1 MVNKRFSRSQRLG
14 WLEGIRIL
22 GVILLLLYHAQLLF
36 TGYAYTPQPIG
47 LSENLEQLL
56 APVESF
62 SDRGLLLRLLS
73 IPAWFGFQF
82 VDVFV
87 LISGFCL
94 ALSQKGKPLN
104 VTEFLK
110 RRILRLLFPFWT
122 IVWLSL
128 PVLWAIGVATNL
140 AIPNPWQMFAA
151 ATFPLLADFSG
162 ELLRATTSTWGFIP
176 LILSF
181 GLLSPVLWT
190 LLLRWGTVN
199 LLLVSTVLT
208 VGYRALAVYQFDG
221 HPTYVLFDTSVG
233 WYPFLL
239 FPAKLSTFVLGMV
252 MGHYY
257 CKGKG
262 PVFWQSEKALM
273 VGIGVYLVGF
283 VCQFYRL
290 GWVFAD
296 LLVPIG
302 LSLCCMVFFR
312 AIAQGQV
319 AMVLNTLGPYS
330 YSYFLLSS
338 LVADYTIKL
347 VIRDSPSLYTHW
359 LPVMVLGT
367 WAIAILADYTLP
379 SLRGLAIGILQDVDY
394 VLNRQPVV
402 RHRIWTPQVGDRVY
416 YQGRAGWQVVKVEK
430 LLDEQEF
437 FLCQVSD
444 GQRSL
449 WVNEEDLELAGN
461 SRSSSEVKRDS
472 VIS

>member
-1 MVNKRFSRSQRLG
+1 MINKRVARSQRLA

-22 GVILLLLYHAQLLF
+22 GVILLLIYHAQLLF

-47 LSENLEQLL
+47 LTENLEQLL
-56 APVESF
+56 APVESL
-62 SDRGLLLRLLS
+62 SDRGLLFRFFS

-94 ALSQKGKPLN
+94 VLSQKGKPLDIAG
-104 VTEFLK
+104 FLK
-110 RRILRLLFPFWT
+110 RRVLRLLFPFWT
-122 IVWLSL
+122 VVWLSL
-128 PVLWAIGVATNL
+128 PVLWAVGLATNL
-140 AIPNPWQMFAA
+140 TIPNPWQMFAA
-151 ATFPLLADFSG
+151 ATFPLLTDFSG
-162 ELLRATTSTWGFIP
+162 ELLRANSHTWGFMP

-181 GLLSPVLWT
+181 GLLSPLLRI
-190 LLLRWGTVN
+190 LLLRWGTAH
-199 LLLVSTVLT
+199 LLFITTVLT

-252 MGHYY
+252 VAHYY
-257 CKGKG
+257 CKGRG
-262 PVFWQSEKALM
+262 PVFWQPEKALL
-273 VGIGVYLVGF
+273 VGGAVYLIGF
-283 VCQFYRL
+283 VCQFYRW

-296 LLVPIG
+296 LLLPVG
-302 LSLCCMVFFR
+302 LSLCCMVGFR

-319 AMVLNTLGPYS
+319 AMAFNILGPYS

-379 SLRGLAIGILQDVDY
+379 SLRGLVIGLLQDMDY

-402 RHRIWTPQVGDRVY
+402 RHRNWTPQAGDRVC
-416 YQGRAGWQVVKVEK
+416 YQGKAGWQVIKVEK

-449 WVNEEDLELAGN
+449 WVHEDNLELAGK
-461 SRSSSEVKRDS
+461 SRSSPEVNNDS
-472 VIS
+472 TVS